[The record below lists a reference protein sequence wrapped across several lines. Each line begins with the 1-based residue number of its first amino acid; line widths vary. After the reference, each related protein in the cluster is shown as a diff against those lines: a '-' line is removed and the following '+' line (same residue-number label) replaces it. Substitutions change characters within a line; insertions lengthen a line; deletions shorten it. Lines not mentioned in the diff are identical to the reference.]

1 MNYQYT
7 DRATKLINNRL
18 ERFKKHEANQTII
31 DHLSFSFPLADLRHL
46 RRSPSIGSTV
56 DNQTLFPEV
65 PNIKQDLST
74 EGLKPDEVLEAI
86 EIQKQRVNAQ
96 MSDFYY
102 RSLRAFASVV
112 LGLELSAPRDKGFH
126 GYQNSL
132 NLLTQ
137 EGTQVGFVGIGG
149 QRNTVYFQISGEGCK
164 HLWSHTTPFILHHWL
179 SKVLSISYLSRIDIA
194 RDCYD
199 DVFNCK
205 NAETN
210 FFQKAFARKKGGPNP
225 TMAPRHSFTVEGVYD
240 VEMTTIGK
248 RTSPVYWRIYNKKL
262 EQGIQEPD
270 LIWYRNEVE
279 LKKWSVDSLLDPDST
294 FAGICDFSQQMINS
308 DGVHTSSSPRATTA
322 ATDLASRVK
331 WVRRMCGKALSDIF
345 EITEGDIQTLLGL
358 LVPDKYITGKS
369 LDIPNTYKQLLTEQ
383 LRSH

>member
-7 DRATKLINNRL
+7 DRATQLINNRL

-56 DNQTLFPEV
+56 DSQTLFPEF
-65 PNIKQDLST
+65 PNIKQELKT
-74 EGLKPDEVLEAI
+74 EGLTHEQVLHAI
-86 EIQKQRVNAQ
+86 DVQKQRVNDAK
-96 MSDFYY
+96 SDFYY

-112 LGLELSAPRDKGFH
+112 LGFELSAPRDKGFH

-137 EGTQVGFVGIGG
+137 EGNQVGFVGIGG

-308 DGVHTSSSPRATTA
+308 EGVHTSSSPRATTA

>member
-7 DRATKLINNRL
+7 DRATQLINNRL

-56 DNQTLFPEV
+56 DSQTLFPEF
-65 PNIKQDLST
+65 PNIKQELKT
-74 EGLKPDEVLEAI
+74 EGLTHAEVLHAI
-86 EIQKQRVNAQ
+86 DVQKQRVNDSK
-96 MSDFYY
+96 SDFYY

-112 LGLELSAPRDKGFH
+112 LGFELSAPRDKGFH

-137 EGTQVGFVGIGG
+137 EGTHIGFVGIGG
-149 QRNTVYFQISGEGCK
+149 QRDTAYFQISGEGCK

-179 SKVLSISYLSRIDIA
+179 SKVLSISYLARIDIA

-225 TMAPRHSFTVEGVYD
+225 TMSPRHSFTVEGVYD

-262 EQGIQEPD
+262 EQGINEPD

-308 DGVHTSSSPRATTA
+308 KGVHTSSSPRATTA

>member
-7 DRATKLINNRL
+7 DRATQLINNRL

-46 RRSPSIGSTV
+46 RRSPSFGSTV
-56 DNQTLFPEV
+56 DSQTLFPEF
-65 PNIKQDLST
+65 PNIKQELKT
-74 EGLKPDEVLEAI
+74 EGLTHAEALHAI
-86 EIQKQRVNAQ
+86 DVQKQRINDAK
-96 MSDFYY
+96 SDFYY

-112 LGLELSAPRDKGFH
+112 LGFELSAPRDKGFH

-137 EGTQVGFVGIGG
+137 EGNQVGFVGIGG

-262 EQGIQEPD
+262 EQGINEPD

-308 DGVHTSSSPRATTA
+308 DGVHTSSSPIATTA

>member
-1 MNYQYT
+1 MNYKYS
-7 DRATKLINNRL
+7 DRATQLINNRL
-18 ERFKKHEANQTII
+18 ERFKKHEDNQTII
-31 DHLSFSFPLADLRHL
+31 DHLSFSFALADLRHCK
-46 RRSPSIGSTV
+46 RSGVIGHTA
-56 DNQTLFPEV
+56 DTQTLFPKLPEI
-65 PNIKQDLST
+65 NYEFNT
-74 EGLKPDEVLEAI
+74 EGLKEDEFLVALE
-86 EIQKQRVNAQ
+86 EQKSKVNERMA
-96 MSDFYY
+96 DFYIDTLKVFS
-102 RSLRAFASVV
+102 RHV
-112 LGLELSAPRDKGFH
+112 LGFDLSIPRDKGFH
-126 GYQNSL
+126 GYTNSM
-132 NLLTQ
+132 NLVTS

-164 HLWSHTTPFILHHWL
+164 HLWSHTTPFVLHHWL

-210 FFQKAFARKKGGPNP
+210 FFQRAFARKKGGPNP
-225 TMAPRHSFTVEGVYD
+225 TMSPRHSFTVDGVYD

-279 LKKWSVDSLLDPDST
+279 LKKWTVDSLLDPDST

>member
-7 DRATKLINNRL
+7 DRATQLINNRL

-56 DNQTLFPEV
+56 DSQTLFPEI
-65 PNIKQDLST
+65 PTINQQLNT
-74 EGLKPDEVLEAI
+74 EGLNADEVLKAI
-86 EIQKQRVNAQ
+86 ELQKQRVNDEMQ
-96 MSDFYY
+96 DFYY
-102 RSLRAFASVV
+102 RSLRAFTSVV
-112 LGLELSAPRDKGFH
+112 LGFELSAPRDKGFH

-137 EGTQVGFVGIGG
+137 EGNQVGFVGIGG